1 MLLSREEKLR
11 KIDALREKKRR
22 ILAKKPVYK
31 PNDGQ
36 IKVHQDDKT
45 IRIVAAGNGGG
56 KTTLAVQEVL
66 WWASGYNPITD
77 TFSKVPATIIV
88 LLDSPSKVDEVWM
101 QEVAKWY
108 PLDECELAKNGK
120 PYINQTHLQERLQ
133 GDVLLPSTRRSGVRG
148 YSA

>member
-1 MLLSREEKLR
+1 MSELTKEQKLA

-36 IKVHQDDKT
+36 LGVHTDDQP

-56 KTTLAVQEVL
+56 KTTLAVQEAL
-66 WWASGYNPITD
+66 WWAAGYNPITD
-77 TFSKVPATIIV
+77 SFSRVPATIIV

-101 QEVAKWY
+101 QEIAKWY
-108 PLDECELAKNGK
+108 PLDELELAKNGK
-120 PYINQTHLQERLQ
+120 PYVNQLT
-133 GDVLLPSTRRSGVRG
+133 
-148 YSA
+148 